1 MTKLEQGQIFRT
13 LSKVNSLSENEDWL
27 VYDVIELKKMKYYK
41 LSLATAQAYRC
52 IAIITF
58 DEFNEALNSG
68 KVQLLNKKKI
78 KKKKEVVE

>member
-41 LSLATAQAYRC
+41 LSLANTQAYRC

-58 DEFNEALNSG
+58 DEMEEALNSG
-68 KVQLLNKKKI
+68 KIQLLNKKKI

>member
-41 LSLATAQAYRC
+41 LSLANAQAYRC

-58 DEFNEALNSG
+58 DGFDEALNSG
-68 KVQLLNKKKI
+68 KIQLLNKKKI